1 MDEEWSVHEPSPG
14 GYRFDPLSYRVI
26 GAATDV
32 HRQLRPGFRE
42 ELYENA
48 LCIEF
53 DTRNICYRRQVPI
66 AVHYDGHEVG
76 MHGLDLVVESSL
88 VLELK
93 AVSCLLDVHAAQLLA
108 YLRAADAPAGLLL
121 NFGEMPLKVKRLVNN
136 YRG

>member
-1 MDEEWSVHEPSPG
+1 M
-14 GYRFDPLSYRVI
+14 
-26 GAATDV
+26 
-32 HRQLRPGFRE
+32 HRRLGPGFRE

-53 DTRNICYRRQVPI
+53 DKRGIGYSRQVPI
-66 AVHYDGHEVG
+66 TVHYDGHEIG
-76 MHGLDLVVESSL
+76 LHGLDLIVEGSL

-108 YLRAADAPAGLLL
+108 YLRAANAPVGLLL

-136 YRG
+136 YPG